1 MRIEG
6 WANRNRKSSI
16 LVQNARFLAGKTAQK
31 GYKPEINSLSLGE
44 NDKIIVITD
53 KKAFPRNLNSS

>member
-6 WANRNRKSSI
+6 WANRNRKSSV

-53 KKAFPRNLNSS
+53 KEAFPGNLNFS